1 MSKGSFH
8 VEQTTEYE
16 RLTACPLCGGPIRE
30 NGLQPQ
36 DHLVSQERFFL
47 TECLHCG
54 FCQTNPRPTPD
65 RIGSYYESPDYISHT
80 GTPNDLTSR
89 IYRWVRKRAIAGKY
103 QLIHKHLP
111 HGTVLDVGCGTGEFL
126 AYLGSRGY
134 RTQGV
139 EPSTPARAQAI
150 ANHGLDIL
158 PQLESIPA
166 QEQFDVITLWHVL
179 EHVHDVRDTIKKLH
193 ARIRPGGL
201 LIVAVPDRESWDAT
215 HYGADW
221 AAYDVPRHLSHFRR
235 ADIARALDLHGFR
248 LMETRGMW
256 FDAPYVSQLSERHR
270 GAGPLAALLKGAFF
284 GLLSNAVAAT
294 TSRPTSSSLFV
305 AQKT

>member
-1 MSKGSFH
+1 MKEGSFH
-8 VEQTTEYE
+8 VEQTAEQDV
-16 RLTACPLCGGPIRE
+16 LTACPLCGGRVLKKSLRPK
-30 NGLQPQ
+30 
-36 DHLVSQERFFL
+36 DHLISQERFQL
-47 TECLHCG
+47 TECQHCG

-65 RIGSYYESPDYISHT
+65 RIGHYYESPDYISHT
-80 GTPNDLTSR
+80 STPKDLTSR
-89 IYRWVRKRAIAGKY
+89 LYRWVRKLATKGKY
-103 QLIHKHLP
+103 RLIHQHLP

-158 PQLESIPA
+158 PQLEQVPA

-179 EHVHDVRDTIKKLH
+179 EHVHDLRDTLKKLH
-193 ARIRPGGL
+193 ARTKPGGR
-201 LIVAVPDRESWDAT
+201 LILAVPDRESWDAA
-215 HYGADW
+215 HYQADW

-235 ADIARALDLHGFR
+235 TDIGRALDLQGFR
-248 LMETRGMW
+248 LQETRGMW

-270 GAGPLAALLKGAFF
+270 GAGPLTALLKGALI
-284 GLLSNAVAAT
+284 GLLSNLVAAT

-305 AQKT
+305 AQKA